1 MLKRNL
7 CILLSLIISG
17 ILSFQVFAQSNEEV
31 LLEEE
36 YRKQG
41 IDFHRV
47 ESEESEEI
55 VDRYIIED
63 EDENVVYHEVMVAKD
78 GTEYHNTITL
88 ISSYV
93 EYDDELGTRSS
104 ETSGRGEKTYTHKL
118 TGRSRDGKYFATAEF
133 QFTIKYK
140 WDSEEGTSEMT
151 YAYCKNVVPAFT
163 QMDDI
168 GRARNSAWAK
178 YIDLSG
184 NYKKSFTYTVNKYG
198 DIKVTEK

>member
-1 MLKRNL
+1 MSKRKVCL
-7 CILLSLIISG
+7 LLSFTVSIIFC
-17 ILSFQVFAQSNEEV
+17 FQVIANSNTYQEEQW
-31 LLEEE
+31 
-36 YRKQG
+36 RKQG
-41 IDFHRV
+41 IDFHHV

-55 VDRYIIED
+55 VDRYTIED
-63 EDENVVYHEVMVAKD
+63 ENENVVYHEVMVAKD

-168 GRARNSAWAK
+168 GRLNNTAWAK

-184 NYKKSFTYTVNKYG
+184 NYKNSFTYKVNKYG

>member
-168 GRARNSAWAK
+168 GRLNNTAWAK

-184 NYKKSFTYTVNKYG
+184 NYKNSFTYKVNKYG